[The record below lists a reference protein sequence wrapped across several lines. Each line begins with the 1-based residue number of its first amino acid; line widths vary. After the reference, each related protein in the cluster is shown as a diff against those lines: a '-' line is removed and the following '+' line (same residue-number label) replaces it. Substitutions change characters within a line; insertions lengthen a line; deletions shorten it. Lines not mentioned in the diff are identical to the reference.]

1 MNQRLNKAER
11 KTNARCMLIESAFFS
26 VLTNHAKNGQK
37 WTKVIKNDKLVF
49 ESSPFA
55 FFHD

>member
-49 ESSPFA
+49 
-55 FFHD
+55 